1 MIYYDM
7 RTNEWVKNLDTGF
20 LAPEL
25 YYEIKM
31 SPDEK
36 QYHSF
41 MTRDG
46 VVNFAST
53 NDADFNEQYSKI
65 EDKVLYRKSWSIPR
79 NVYEGGIRYFGLEDN
94 K

>member
-7 RTNEWVKNLDTGF
+7 RTHEWTKDLDTNW

-25 YYEIKM
+25 YYEIVV

-41 MTRDG
+41 MTKSG
-46 VVNFAST
+46 IVSFSSI
-53 NDADFNEQYSKI
+53 NDADFNKQYSKI
-65 EDKVLYRKSWSIPR
+65 EDEVIYRKSWALPKDY
-79 NVYEGGIRYFGLEDN
+79 YERGLKYFGLEDFE
-94 K
+94 

>member
-7 RTNEWVKNLDTGF
+7 RTNEWVKNLDTGW

-25 YYEIKM
+25 YYEIHE

-41 MTRDG
+41 MTKDG
-46 VVNFAST
+46 VVTFSSS
-53 NDADFNEQYSKI
+53 NDEEFRREYDKISK
-65 EDKVLYRKSWSIPR
+65 KVVYRKSWSVPKQI
-79 NVYEGGIRYFGLEDN
+79 YEGGIKYFHLD
-94 K
+94 

>member
-7 RTNEWVKNLDTGF
+7 RTHEWTKDLDIDW

-25 YYEIKM
+25 YYEITV

-41 MTRDG
+41 MTKDG
-46 VVNFAST
+46 IVTFSSVDN
-53 NDADFNEQYSKI
+53 ADFEEQYSKI
-65 EDKVLYRKSWSIPR
+65 EDKVIYRKSWALPKDY
-79 NVYEGGIRYFGLEDN
+79 YESGLKYFGLEDN

>member
-7 RTNEWVKNLDTGF
+7 RTHEWTKDLDTDW

-25 YYEIKM
+25 YYEITV
-31 SPDEK
+31 SLDEK

-46 VVNFAST
+46 IVTFSSVDN
-53 NDADFNEQYSKI
+53 ADFEKQYNKI
-65 EDKVLYRKSWSIPR
+65 ESKVIYRKSWALPKEY
-79 NVYEGGIRYFGLEDN
+79 YERGLKYFGIKED
-94 K
+94 